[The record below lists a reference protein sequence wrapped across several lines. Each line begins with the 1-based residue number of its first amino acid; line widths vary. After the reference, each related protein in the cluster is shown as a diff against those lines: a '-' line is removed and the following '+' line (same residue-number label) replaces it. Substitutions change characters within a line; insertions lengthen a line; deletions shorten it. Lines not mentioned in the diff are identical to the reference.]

1 MVHLIYLDHE
11 RKPAKGK
18 HPSSSAYKYNE
29 IELVLTTN
37 IESLKGLYH
46 HRNCVQARTLRHPEL
61 YPDLSFFKK
70 EYLIL
75 PCYFVNLE

>member
-29 IELVLTTN
+29 IELVLATN
-37 IESLKGLYH
+37 IESLKGFYTIIEIVYRLGL
-46 HRNCVQARTLRHPEL
+46 QKTPGA
-61 YPDLSFFKK
+61 LSRLEFF
-70 EYLIL
+70 
-75 PCYFVNLE
+75 F